1 MLIHHL
7 SFDLNKNMKNNAK
20 ILTLNRNPLNLFN
33 EWYLL
38 AEKKEINDPNAMDL
52 CTVGKDSK
60 PSSRMVLMKS
70 FDVRGFVFNTNLN
83 SKKAKKIK
91 NNSFVSLN
99 FYWKSLNKQVR
110 IEGKAILLSNKEADI
125 LFKERPEGS
134 KIGAWASN
142 QSAYLKSR
150 NELEK
155 KVKKLR
161 KKFNN
166 KLIPRPSYWSGY
178 RVIPQLYEFWQDM
191 PFRLHDRIEYRKV
204 NGIWKAKR
212 LYP

>member
-1 MLIHHL
+1 
-7 SFDLNKNMKNNAK
+7 MKNNTK
-20 ILTLNRNPLNLFN
+20 ILTLNRNPFNLFN

-52 CTVGKDSK
+52 CTVDKHLQ

-70 FDVRGFVFNTNLN
+70 FDERGFIFNTNLN
-83 SKKAKKIK
+83 SKKAKKIT

-99 FYWKSLNKQVR
+99 FYWKSLRKQVR
-110 IEGKAILLSNKEADI
+110 IEGKARLLISKEADM
-125 LFKERPEGS
+125 LFNKRPKGS
-134 KIGAWASN
+134 KIGAWASS

-155 KVKKLR
+155 KVKKLKEKYKYR
-161 KKFNN
+161 EV
-166 KLIPRPSYWSGY
+166 PRPPFWSGY
-178 RVIPQLYEFWQDM
+178 RVIPHLYEFWQDM

-204 NGIWKAKR
+204 NNIWKVKR

>member
-20 ILTLNRNPLNLFN
+20 ILTLDRNPLNLFH

-52 CTVGKDSK
+52 CTVGKDLK

-70 FDVRGFVFNTNLN
+70 FDGRGFIFNTNLN
-83 SKKAKKIK
+83 SKKSKKIK

-99 FYWKSLNKQVR
+99 FYWKSLRKQVR
-110 IEGKAILLSNKEADI
+110 IEGKAILLSNKEADT
-125 LFKERPEGS
+125 LFRKRPDGS
-134 KIGAWASN
+134 KIGAWASS

-155 KVKKLR
+155 KVKKL
-161 KKFNN
+161 KEKYNN
-166 KLIPRPSYWSGY
+166 KEIPRPSYWSGY
-178 RVIPQLYEFWQDM
+178 RVVPKLYEFWQDM

>member
-99 FYWKSLNKQVR
+99 FYWKSLSKQVR

-125 LFKERPEGS
+125 LFNERPEGS
-134 KIGAWASN
+134 KIGAWASS

-155 KVKKLR
+155 KVKKLE
-161 KKFNN
+161 KNLKTN
-166 KLIPRPSYWSGY
+166 
-178 RVIPQLYEFWQDM
+178 
-191 PFRLHDRIEYRKV
+191 
-204 NGIWKAKR
+204 
-212 LYP
+212 